1 MQVAHDEQIRWGAVI
16 SVRKKVEGRVGPAS
30 LLVDARTEVISGS
43 GATFEELLYRV
54 YTREQCSETFEQA
67 GASINAEIYSNS
79 SFSGGSSKVSKLDDP
94 AYIFAGQSKLIFV
107 QFTLTAARPSADQR
121 AIEERPAVAPV
132 FVTNINK
139 QPVFLPDVK
148 MPGAQALATQY
159 SIFNEILQQMEV
171 HHLGFLSIDGVTD
184 SKVKKRGWAQDVGGP
199 PGMSLGYSFILAFAE
214 SLSYVCQ
221 FGADKVKKAGIY
233 IPQFLKHS
241 SGVDTVERY
250 RKFKARPEKN
260 FDAKMLEI
268 HCANVR
274 AAHRGMWRNLIVWTT
289 PLAQIKRYVDAV
301 EKYGH
306 RLEKNAKGMQMQRA
320 AAAPNFSVAVDAKAT
335 LGQLVDNPSQVD
347 RMVHAVYLM
356 LNAKADFEELCI
368 TDEILLAGLSQVDR
382 KDADKAMKRRRT
394 FMDKLGLPFQTVI
407 YSYGNARRK
416 KIRFI
421 WKVPRFDEDDSDSE
435 MLSTLMTKS
444 NAVIHR
450 IEKDIPTYLTRQ
462 QTKDYHERFGS
473 IIDSKA
479 AINAILKDVGMN
491 DAQHSS
497 DEARGLPARLAEF
510 ISLGGP
516 VELKVDLR
524 ALRSNPSIFDEWFA
538 LANKVIEEMN
548 PAGDDRRHGDA
559 EAQHLTSYTSI
570 PDFKRAVKEKYIAA
584 SADGLSS
591 SEIEAYLQA
600 YAEPSDEWVRHPND
614 CDAYALRISSGPNEP
629 PAA

>member
-1 MQVAHDEQIRWGAVI
+1 MAR
-16 SVRKKVEGRVGPAS
+16 VEPPPPFEPFLPAPS
-30 LLVDARTEVISGS
+30 
-43 GATFEELLYRV
+43 
-54 YTREQCSETFEQA
+54 
-67 GASINAEIYSNS
+67 
-79 SFSGGSSKVSKLDDP
+79 P
-94 AYIFAGQSKLIFV
+94 QS
-107 QFTLTAARPSADQR
+107 QTPTCARPPAVQKYSQMKNTELPE
-121 AIEERPAVAPV
+121 EERKPYIKQCKWWGGLV
-132 FVTNINK
+132 FVI
-139 QPVFLPDVK
+139 F
-148 MPGAQALATQY
+148 GALCD
-159 SIFNEILQQMEV
+159 F
-171 HHLGFLSIDGVTD
+171 G
-184 SKVKKRGWAQDVGGP
+184 
-199 PGMSLGYSFILAFAE
+199 
-214 SLSYVCQ
+214 SLS
-221 FGADKVKKAGIY
+221 FA
-233 IPQFLKHS
+233 PQSVVMPVGSLTL
-241 SGVDTVERY
+241 V
-250 RKFKARPEKN
+250 
-260 FDAKMLEI
+260 
-268 HCANVR
+268 ANIFF
-274 AAHRGMWRNLIVWTT
+274 AHFW
-289 PLAQIKRYVDAV
+289 
-301 EKYGH
+301 
-306 RLEKNAKGMQMQRA
+306 
-320 AAAPNFSVAVDAKAT
+320 
-335 LGQLVDNPSQVD
+335 LG
-347 RMVHAVYLM
+347 
-356 LNAKADFEELCI
+356 EELCI

-497 DEARGLPARLAEF
+497 DEARGLPAHLAEF

-614 CDAYALRISSGPNEP
+614 CDAYA
-629 PAA
+629 